1 MKDDGLGNSFPPK
14 LSLCRIYARGTV
26 SRDGFRRDGFRLA
39 AAKSAEVAPV
49 LRQRTERDYIGN
61 AFDEVDPYRGGCIM
75 QLDIRPSVAQLLHG
89 VIILRSAGSSLRV
102 GHSVRQ
108 S

>member
-1 MKDDGLGNSFPPK
+1 MKDDGLGKNFPPK

-26 SRDGFRRDGFRLA
+26 SRDGCRLA

-49 LRQRTERDYIGN
+49 PRQQTERDHVGN
-61 AFDEVDPYRGGCIM
+61 AFGNVDPCRGGCIM

-89 VIILRSAGSSLRV
+89 VVIFCSAVSSLRI
-102 GHSVRQ
+102 GHSVRP